1 MEPLSRHD
9 KTFLKKISGRFQ
21 GIKGKPLGKELF
33 EFCSSIVPAVNVD
46 VLLVNSEGKYLLTW
60 RDDEFYGP
68 GWHIPGGVVRHKETL
83 QNRVK
88 QVVKTECG
96 YDEFFEF
103 PAYPELVQEIFSEE
117 RCIRGHFISLL
128 YTLRTVDV
136 SVSGSLTG
144 PGRQFFS
151 KVPQNLIV
159 QHQQLYTSYLHENF
173 NS

>member
-9 KTFLKKISGRFQ
+9 KTFLKKISKSFQ

-33 EFCSSIVPAVNVD
+33 EFCSSIVPAVNVK

-83 QNRVK
+83 ANRVK

-96 YDEFFEF
+96 YDEFFEL
-103 PAYPELVQEIFSEE
+103 PACPELAQEIFSEE

-128 YTLRTVDV
+128 YTLRAVDV
-136 SVSGSLTG
+136 SISNSLTG

-159 QHQQLYTSYLHENF
+159 QRQQLYTSYLHENF

>member
-9 KTFLKKISGRFQ
+9 KTFLKKISKSFQ

-33 EFCSSIVPAVNVD
+33 EFCSSIVPAVNVN

-83 QNRVK
+83 ANRVK

-96 YDEFFEF
+96 YDEFFEL
-103 PAYPELVQEIFSEE
+103 PACPELAQEIFSEE

-128 YTLRTVDV
+128 YTLRAVDV
-136 SVSGSLTG
+136 SISNSLTG

-159 QHQQLYTSYLHENF
+159 QRQQLYTSYLHENF